1 MFEFMTTER
10 RQTVTLIILL
20 AALVVN
26 LIVMVQN
33 WQLYSRVRLLESA
46 VSSQRE
52 PTN

>member
-1 MFEFMTTER
+1 MTTER
-10 RQTVTLIILL
+10 RQTVTIIILL

-33 WQLYSRVRLLESA
+33 WQLYSRVRLLES
-46 VSSQRE
+46 VVLSSQRE